1 MFFLLFICCQV
12 GTLSIEGS
20 LYIRDP
26 KKNWKQSLVCLK
38 NGYMSVNKE
47 RGVQTIPFITSSFCI
62 WRFVSEI
69 EAILFV
75 LLCLVFLYLKSILR
89 AIKSDKSD
97 SEQWPL
103 HKLTLYVGI
112 PAEKAT
118 KTLDTR

>member
-1 MFFLLFICCQV
+1 MYRPRRRSPEKVSNVLLIWLSLFLEVCFFNGDIGFICVFDCFFLLFICCQV

-47 RGVQTIPFITSSFCI
+47 RGVQTIPFVTSSFCI
-62 WRFVSEI
+62 WRFVSKI

-75 LLCLVFLYLKSILR
+75 LLCLVFLYL
-89 AIKSDKSD
+89 
-97 SEQWPL
+97 
-103 HKLTLYVGI
+103 
-112 PAEKAT
+112 
-118 KTLDTR
+118 